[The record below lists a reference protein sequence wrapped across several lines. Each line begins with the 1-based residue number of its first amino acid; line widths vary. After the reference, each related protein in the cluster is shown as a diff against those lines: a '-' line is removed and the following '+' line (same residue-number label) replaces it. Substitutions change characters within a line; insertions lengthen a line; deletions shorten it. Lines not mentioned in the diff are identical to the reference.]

1 MMRDHEAE
9 YLAGQIA
16 FIRHGEPLEDLPRD
30 QAERLMSEATYRLA
44 PLRDFLAANHGTILA
59 SVGST

>member
-16 FIRHGEPLEDLPRD
+16 FIRHGEPLEDLPSD
-30 QAERLMSEATYRLA
+30 QVERLMREAKSRLS
-44 PLRDFLAANHGTILA
+44 PLRDFLATPRITEQSLQQL
-59 SVGST
+59 